1 MITKEAVESKKAP
14 AGGFDQF
21 KKTVQFRKP
30 CSVIMGDP
38 GSGKT
43 WFGLSA
49 PSPFLINA
57 DDGAAEVLA
66 RKGLEYSLDV
76 VPGES
81 AALDAEKWK
90 EVGSTLMQLRDADHG
105 FKTLVVDSLDGM
117 EKLYQAAVCA
127 DKDKN
132 SMEDF
137 DYGKGYVFA
146 RGKLQKF
153 LNMLKQ
159 IRDKR
164 DMEVIICAH
173 TDIKDVND
181 PRVGTYSTHVLKL
194 HKNAN
199 GDVRE
204 WSDAL
209 LFLAYAHKKVHDRG
223 KFGKVDSTLEQ
234 GEERYLLTQGGRG
247 VQCKNRYNLPSE
259 LYAEDG
265 EELYDA
271 YWRQIN
277 VTRS

>member
-1 MITKEAVESKKAP
+1 MITSEAMETKKAT
-14 AGGFDQF
+14 GGFDRF
-21 KKTVQFRKP
+21 KKDVKFRKP
-30 CSVIMGDP
+30 CTVVMGDP
-38 GSGKT
+38 GAGKT
-43 WFGLSA
+43 WFALSA

-57 DDGAAEVLA
+57 DDGAAEILA
-66 RKGLEYSLDV
+66 RKGLEFSLDV

-81 AALDAEKWK
+81 VAADAEKWK
-90 EVGSTLMQLRDADHG
+90 EVGQTLMQLRDADHN
-105 FKTLVVDSLDGM
+105 FKTVVIDSLDGM
-117 EKLYQAAVCA
+117 EKLFNASVCS
-127 DKDKN
+127 DKDKQ

-153 LNMLKQ
+153 LNILKQ
-159 IRDKR
+159 IRDQR
-164 DMEVIICAH
+164 DMEIIICAH

-194 HKNAN
+194 HKNSN

-204 WSDAL
+204 WSDSL

-247 VQCKNRYNLPSE
+247 VQCKNRYSLPSE

-277 VTRS
+277 QTRS